1 MPQKKSNTYKL
12 VRAGLILVIA
22 LVGFVAVV
30 DRDKVP
36 GLLEKSTLAT
46 KIYDKRDSLM
56 AAAATKTEKKAEAPK
71 KAERKKIV
79 QKTAGKGYSTK
90 ERKKMDQLM
99 SWGSQDY

>member
-1 MPQKKSNTYKL
+1 MSKKKSTTYKL
-12 VRAGLILVIA
+12 LRAGLILVIA

-36 GLLEKSTLAT
+36 GLIEKCPWVA
-46 KIYDKRDSLM
+46 KIYDARDNMM
-56 AAAATKTEKKAEAPK
+56 AAAATKTEEKAEAPK